1 MHGLPAS
8 CGDGALSPTGSASR
22 LGGRALLLALTG
34 VVVVLADQAVKELAL
49 AALEPGRFVPLLGPS
64 IGWQLVFNPGA
75 AFGLRL
81 PPVIFPLVTLV
92 LIVVIARS
100 LDETT
105 SRTGVIAQGL
115 VVGGAVGNVIDRLVR
130 PGDDSWIGG
139 HVVDFVAW
147 GGFPRFNVADAAIT
161 MGVVLF
167 IGSALLEERAGRAHQ
182 ERP

>member
-1 MHGLPAS
+1 M
-8 CGDGALSPTGSASR
+8 
-22 LGGRALLLALTG
+22 LALTS
-34 VVVVLADQAVKELAL
+34 VVVVLVDQAVKELAL
-49 AALEPGRFVPLLGPS
+49 AALEPGRFVPFLGPS

-81 PPVIFPLVTLV
+81 PPIIFPLVTIV

-100 LDETT
+100 LEETT
-105 SRTGVIAQGL
+105 SWTITVAQGL
-115 VVGGAVGNVIDRLVR
+115 VVGGALGNVIDRLVR

-161 MGVVLF
+161 VGVVLF
-167 IGSALLEERAGRAHQ
+167 VGSALLEERANRAHVD
-182 ERP
+182 RP